1 GRSAPTRRFA
11 YPPQL
16 FVVDGGRPQVEAAA
30 EVLSELGVND
40 VPVIGIAKRLEEIWL
55 PGEEYPVI
63 FPRHGEGLFLLQRL
77 RDEAHRFAIR
87 AHRGAR
93 SRRMTTSILDDVPG
107 LGPSR
112 RAALLEKFPTVS
124 ALRAAGVD
132 DLCAV
137 PGIGPGVAAAIRATL
152 GSPDAPPAD
161 QPGTDGGRADM
172 GDSDREVDDRT
183 SDSR

>member
-1 GRSAPTRRFA
+1 AGDGEAAAPTRRFA

-16 FVVDGGRPQVEAAA
+16 YVVDGGRPQVEAAA
-30 EVLSELGVND
+30 EVLAELGVTD

-93 SRRMTTSILDDVPG
+93 SKRMTTSVLDGVAG
-107 LGPSR
+107 LGPAR
-112 RAALLEKFPTVS
+112 RAALLERFGTVS
-124 ALRAAGVD
+124 ALRAASVEE
-132 DLCAV
+132 LCGV
-137 PGIGPGVAAAIRATL
+137 PGIGPGTAEAIRTAL
-152 GSPDAPPAD
+152 GADAAPAD
-161 QPGTDGGRADM
+161 VT
-172 GDSDREVDDRT
+172 DSDGAADPGPE
-183 SDSR
+183 SDTR